1 MDKLIIVANRDSYS
15 TNDIYNTMT
24 VGDLKTF
31 LEDLEDDTPIYLS
44 FDGGYTYGAIR
55 DDRMEVEY
63 GDEEEEF

>member
-1 MDKLIIVANRDSYS
+1 MDKLIIIANRDSYS
-15 TNDIYNTMT
+15 INDIYNTMT

-31 LEDLEDDTPIYLS
+31 LDDMEDNTPIYLS